1 MRVNNAVVRVVTHQ
15 TPFPDYWSI
24 IHYPLFTGAR
34 PNNIYKPVQVL
45 TLAKTCERV
54 DSIRVCE
61 RNRDWSILALQNIR
75 WISRNIYNIYDM
87 Y

>member
-1 MRVNNAVVRVVTHQ
+1 M
-15 TPFPDYWSI
+15 
-24 IHYPLFTGAR
+24 
-34 PNNIYKPVQVL
+34 QVL

-75 WISRNIYNIYDM
+75 WISRYLAICSNICNIYNIYDIINTM
-87 Y
+87 